1 MSFKGRKPTHT
12 PGERPIGALEA
23 APKEVDHPT
32 SSTSSSSSS
41 LALLGLRREFPV
53 PRLDPL
59 LLQCHWPLHL
69 VATEGIID
77 RNQSESMQMW
87 MKRWEVKRRRMKE
100 EIEVEQEN
108 VDYIM

>member
-1 MSFKGRKPTHT
+1 MSSKGRKPTHT

-41 LALLGLRREFPV
+41 LALLGLRRELPV

-59 LLQCHWPLHL
+59 LLQRHWPLHL
-69 VATEGIID
+69 VATEGIIMID

-87 MKRWEVKRRRMKE
+87 MKRWEVKKE
-100 EIEVEQEN
+100 NEGRDRGGTRECS
-108 VDYIM
+108 